1 MSLKFI
7 ASGDTILTCYH
18 TKDYAGYRELSDF
31 IHTADVRMN
40 NMETPLL
47 DHWTIPS
54 AFSGGHWLRSPT
66 SLVDE
71 MTELGFNCFCFAN
84 NHNLDFFYTGLASTL
99 EAFRS
104 RGVPV
109 AGAGEDLD
117 TATRHCKVETDK
129 GSVALLALTCTGEP
143 SAIAGPPSG
152 EIPGRPGVSMLRYST
167 RYYATAEQ
175 LKALEEIADATLING
190 TDKNRRALGSLPT
203 EAGVVHFGPLAF
215 SLGEPG
221 RFTTPNSYDMERLE
235 KAVKAAVADADRTV
249 VYVHSHEI
257 KGDRE
262 EEPDYFVETFSRAC
276 IDWGADAVICSG
288 THQVKAV
295 EIYGGKPI
303 FYSIANFFYRPT
315 DLDYYP
321 WEWYEKYKLDKK
333 LTIQEAENV
342 RSRNGTIGLATQAY
356 SFRAMLPFIEWDDAG
371 NCTRIAAMPISL
383 GFHDPQESK
392 GFPRI
397 AGEED
402 TRALYEKLRELC
414 GDYGTKVTMGEDGM
428 FEFTK
433 A

>member
-1 MSLKFI
+1 MGLKFI

-18 TKDYAGYRELSDF
+18 TKDYAGYQELADF
-31 IHTADVRMN
+31 IHSADVRMN

-47 DHWTIPS
+47 DTWCTAS

-66 SLVDE
+66 SLVDK

-84 NHNLDFFYTGLASTL
+84 NHNLDFFYTGLSSTL

-117 TATRHCKVETDK
+117 TATRHCRVETDN

-167 RYYATAEQ
+167 KYFVTGEQ
-175 LKALEEIADATLING
+175 MKALEEIADATLING

-203 EAGVVHFGPLAF
+203 EAGVVHFGPLSF
-215 SLGEPG
+215 SLGRPG
-221 RFTTPNSYDMERLE
+221 RFTTPNSCDMERLE

-295 EIYGGKPI
+295 EIYEGKPI

-342 RSRNGTIGLATQAY
+342 RSKNGTIGLATQAY
-356 SFRAMLPFIEWDDAG
+356 SFRAMLPLIEWDDDG

-383 GFHDPQESK
+383 GFRDPQETK

-414 GDYGTKVTMGEDGM
+414 GDYGTKVTMGGDGM
-428 FEFTK
+428 FEFSK
-433 A
+433 E